1 MGKDIKENEMQNGSP
16 TLLRGLDAEGNSVVI
31 PTRDLAGLIMSPYK
45 IVSDIIHVPADK
57 CLKIGS
63 FSLDELGYGFSTI
76 NLSVHEYNYGGWGD
90 RQASY
95 LFNIANES
103 ADNTLHGTLY
113 GCKTM
118 FSEAYIKQLRSTFE
132 RDGIFRDLY
141 LDFNME
147 CFVSIDAKVISW
159 VNIEISD
166 ELNAGAVK
174 NILHGTI
181 QYLNQ

>member
-1 MGKDIKENEMQNGSP
+1 M
-16 TLLRGLDAEGNSVVI
+16 
-31 PTRDLAGLIMSPYK
+31 
-45 IVSDIIHVPADK
+45 
-57 CLKIGS
+57 
-63 FSLDELGYGFSTI
+63 
-76 NLSVHEYNYGGWGD
+76 HEYNYGGWGY

-118 FSEAYIKQLRSTFE
+118 FSEAYIKQLRSTFD

>member
-1 MGKDIKENEMQNGSP
+1 MGEDIRENEMQNGIP
-16 TLLRGLDAEGNSVVI
+16 ALLRGLDTAGQSVVI

-45 IVSDIIHVPADK
+45 IVSGIIHVPANK
-57 CLKIGS
+57 CLRIGS

-76 NLSVHEYNYGGWGD
+76 NLSVHEHSHGGWGYK
-90 RQASY
+90 QASY

-103 ADNTLHGTLY
+103 AGNTLHGTLY

-118 FSEAYIKQLRSTFE
+118 FSEAYIKQLRSTFD
-132 RDGIFRDLY
+132 RDGIFRYLY

-147 CFVSIDAKVISW
+147 CFVSIDAKVIDW

-166 ELNAGAVK
+166 ELNAGIVK
-174 NILHGTI
+174 NISHGII